1 MSAPRHFRRPLFNL
15 GKNRDRAEW
24 MDRFARFAARAGPGK
39 RGKPR
44 RGDNGRDDDED
55 KLPPGSGMPSDPP
68 PPPAPGL
75 SGGAA
80 APLEY
85 RD

>member
-1 MSAPRHFRRPLFNL
+1 MSAPRHFRRPLFSL
-15 GKNRDRAEW
+15 GKKRDREEW
-24 MDRFARFAARAGPGK
+24 MDRFARFAARVGSRK

-44 RGDNGRDDDED
+44 PRDDGQK

-85 RD
+85 GD